1 MCLTKLKY
9 LFFLCFIFLCIDNY
23 AQRSNP
29 LQKNKKFKKSI
40 KKKIKD
46 AIKETTKSC
55 KEYNGLFKFYQ
66 SKKDG
71 KSFIEIDTSHIGNE
85 FIYFSYFENG
95 VVDAGVVKGI
105 GSKIIRLTS
114 F

>member
-40 KKKIKD
+40 KQEIKD

-55 KEYNGLFKFYQ
+55 KEYNGLFKFY
-66 SKKDG
+66 
-71 KSFIEIDTSHIGNE
+71 
-85 FIYFSYFENG
+85 
-95 VVDAGVVKGI
+95 
-105 GSKIIRLTS
+105 RL